1 MAFRLIPREEKFY
14 TDFQALA
21 DELLRGAELLEA
33 MLAPDHPLWEKAN
46 EIKEVEHKCDVLT
59 HEIIQRLNRTFV
71 TPLDREDIH
80 RLATRLDNVVDL
92 MDGTARRAQMFH
104 LSDRREHAKELTQ
117 ILVKATESIAQAA
130 SSLKD
135 SHKVARIGREVKL
148 LEEAA
153 DAIYSKA
160 VGALFEGTPN
170 ALDVIKWKELYDNI
184 EDAIDECED
193 VLNVLESVSLKNS

>member
-1 MAFRLIPREEKFY
+1 VRLIPKDEGFFGLF
-14 TDFQALA
+14 DQLA
-21 DELLRGAELLEA
+21 SIMVRSAKYLDDLFNNPNRLDVFAAQIKQLEHEA
-33 MLAPDHPLWEKAN
+33 
-46 EIKEVEHKCDVLT
+46 DVIT
-59 HEIIQRLNRTFV
+59 HEIMNRLDKSFV

-117 ILVKATESIAQAA
+117 ILVKATEGIALAA
-130 SSLKD
+130 KSLKD
-135 SHKVARIGREVKL
+135 SHEVSRIGREIKL

-153 DAIYSKA
+153 DAVYSRA

-184 EDAIDECED
+184 EHAIDECED
-193 VLNVLESVSLKNS
+193 VHNVLESVSLKNS

>member
-1 MAFRLIPREEKFY
+1 VRLIPKDEGFF
-14 TDFQALA
+14 DMFDALA
-21 DELLRGAELLEA
+21 SIMVRSAKVLDELFNEPNRLEVFA
-33 MLAPDHPLWEKAN
+33 AQ
-46 EIKEVEHKCDVLT
+46 IKVLEHEADVIT
-59 HEIIQRLNRTFV
+59 HDIMNRIDKSFV

-104 LSDRREHAKELTQ
+104 LNDRRPHAQELTRV
-117 ILVKATESIAQAA
+117 LVNATESIAKAA
-130 SSLKD
+130 GSLKD
-135 SHKVARIGREVKL
+135 PHEVSRIGREVKL
-148 LEEAA
+148 LEEEA

-184 EDAIDECED
+184 EHAIDECED
-193 VLNVLESVSLKNS
+193 VLNVLESVALKNS

>member
-1 MAFRLIPREEKFY
+1 MRLIPKDEGF
-14 TDFQALA
+14 FQMFDALA
-21 DELLRGAELLEA
+21 SIMVRSAKVLDELFNEPNRLDVFAAQIKALEHEA
-33 MLAPDHPLWEKAN
+33 
-46 EIKEVEHKCDVLT
+46 DVIT
-59 HEIIQRLNRTFV
+59 HEIMNRIDKSFV

-117 ILVKATESIAQAA
+117 ILVKATEAIAQAA
-130 SSLKD
+130 ASLKD

-184 EDAIDECED
+184 EHAIDECED
-193 VLNVLESVSLKNS
+193 VLNVLESVALKNG

>member
-1 MAFRLIPREEKFY
+1 VI
-14 TDFQALA
+14 
-21 DELLRGAELLEA
+21 
-33 MLAPDHPLWEKAN
+33 
-46 EIKEVEHKCDVLT
+46 T
-59 HEIIQRLNRTFV
+59 HDIMNRIDKSFV

-104 LSDRREHAKELTQ
+104 LADRRPHAKEMTQ
-117 ILVKATESIAQAA
+117 LLVKATEAIAQAA

-135 SHKVARIGREVKL
+135 PHEVARIGREVKL

-160 VGALFEGTPN
+160 VGALFEGTPD
-170 ALDVIKWKELYDNI
+170 AIDVIKWKELYDNI
-184 EDAIDECED
+184 EHAIDECED